1 MPKAIKGDYNISNDL
16 RTLNKEEMINY
27 EFIDC
32 IGKYNLYR
40 RINIH
45 VNLINN
51 YDYILGYMTSK
62 GFEKVAK
69 IYFNKIENYYEVD
82 TIYVSKNMRGNN
94 IATKLYT
101 YFIQKYD
108 YIILSSNMQRF
119 GARKLWSKLSR
130 KTDLIVD
137 IIDFENNQ
145 IIEENVKVYHGDLD
159 EEFDK
164 RVWSYD
170 NDKKHIRLI
179 LKDIK

>member
-1 MPKAIKGDYNISNDL
+1 MPKAIKGDYNIPNDL
-16 RTLNKEEMINY
+16 KILDIDEMKKY
-27 EFIDC
+27 KFIDC

-40 RINIH
+40 RINIDI
-45 VNLINN
+45 NLLNN
-51 YDYILGYMTSK
+51 YDYILGYDTRI
-62 GFEKVAK
+62 GFKKVAK
-69 IYFNKIENYYEVD
+69 LYFNKIENYYEVD
-82 TIYVSKNMRGNN
+82 TIYVSKALRGEN
-94 IATKLYT
+94 IATILYT
-101 YFIQKYD
+101 YFAKKFNYT
-108 YIILSSNMQRF
+108 ILSSNMQRF